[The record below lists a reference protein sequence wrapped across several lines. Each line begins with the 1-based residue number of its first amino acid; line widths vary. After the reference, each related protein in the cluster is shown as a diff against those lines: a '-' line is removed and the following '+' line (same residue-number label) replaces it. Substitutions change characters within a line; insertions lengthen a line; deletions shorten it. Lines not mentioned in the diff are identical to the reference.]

1 MNIPV
6 RTECYE
12 IVARLWPH
20 LDGTLPEAERER
32 VVRHL
37 LDCTACKS
45 HFDFAQAFL
54 DAVHSA
60 RPAAADNDALRQR
73 VLTALASEGFAA

>member
-1 MNIPV
+1 MNDPV
-6 RTECYE
+6 RTDCWE

-20 LDGTLPEAERER
+20 LDGALPLAERDR

-37 LDCTACKS
+37 LDCTECKS

-54 DAVHSA
+54 DAVHAA
-60 RPAAADNDALRQR
+60 RPDASGDDALRQR
-73 VLTALASEGFAA
+73 VVTALANEGFAA